1 MASTS
6 IDWDEVQ
13 VTKSPKHKQVE
24 VGFVKQGRGATVGS
38 KDLCVR
44 ILAPDDYFPYKD
56 ESGHYYIAY
65 IYEPA
70 EVEITGTV
78 THTTGGICEPNSIIV
93 PTEMDATST
102 FTIPKGETEV
112 RVDLKLNQVLVDVSQ
127 TPDYKAAY
135 TATITSVTNGK
146 ACGEP
151 QCIKFNAGTSVIPP
165 EPDPGPEPSPDT
177 PVPPEDS
184 STSPCGPTDCTL
196 TAIWQDVNGYAFHAD
211 FLAVEEFGNTG
222 VWPQIGTIDTGSGVQ
237 NRFRIQDINGND
249 LGWERYKSSATDQ
262 QFGAPSNNLLQY
274 LTTEFCYVPAR
285 LPPIPDQAARGF
297 SADLPHCNV
306 AGEDP
311 KITPLGGQLAGD
323 ELRMKGVFLIEFNSD
338 GHIGDV
344 NRFVTF
350 GAAGS
355 TKVRIYNSS
364 GVPTA
369 SNGSIG
375 EAHAL
380 TFRGNGDIR
389 FGLNKIGEWGT
400 PVSGTLFYPIVL
412 EVTYNNVATSVTDD
426 ENTPFTGLL
435 QASYQWS
442 STIRWGPVYD
452 NQAGGIQPGVH
463 KHSGT
468 RTQGV
473 SWAGANSQWAPFDTA
488 PFADRTTVTS
498 FSNNDLILHMLA
510 LGDSD
515 EFIRLMARKS
525 NNYTPP
531 DYCSRIPNE

>member
-1 MASTS
+1 M
-6 IDWDEVQ
+6 
-13 VTKSPKHKQVE
+13 
-24 VGFVKQGRGATVGS
+24 GFVKQGRGATVGS

-93 PTEMDATST
+93 PTEMDSTST

-151 QCIKFNAGTSVIPP
+151 QCIKFNAGTSEIPP
-165 EPDPGPEPSPDT
+165 DPDPGPEPDPEEEILPD
-177 PVPPEDS
+177 DS
-184 STSPCGPTDCTL
+184 TTSACGPTDCTL

-222 VWPQIGTIDTGSGVQ
+222 VWPVIGTINTGSGVQ
-237 NRFRIQDINGND
+237 NRVRIQDINGND
-249 LGWERYKSSATDQ
+249 LGWERFKPSAADQ
-262 QFGAPSNNLLQY
+262 QFAALGNDLLQY
-274 LTTEFCYVPAR
+274 LTNDFCSVPAR
-285 LPPIPDQAARGF
+285 LPPLPDRAARGF
-297 SADLPHCNV
+297 SADLPHCNG
-306 AGEDP
+306 AGEP
-311 KITPLGGQLAGD
+311 VKITPLGGSLGGD
-323 ELRMKGVFLIEFNSD
+323 SVRMKGVFLIEFISD
-338 GHIGDV
+338 GDIGDV
-344 NRFVTF
+344 NKYFTF
-350 GAAGS
+350 GASGS
-355 TKVRIYNSS
+355 TRVRIYNSS
-364 GVPTA
+364 DVATA
-369 SNGSIG
+369 SNTSISEG
-375 EAHAL
+375 HTL

-389 FGLNKIGEWGT
+389 FGLDKIAEWGT
-400 PVSGTLFYPIVL
+400 PVVGTRYYPIVL
-412 EVTYNNVATSVTDD
+412 EVRYDNLETLVIED
-426 ENTPFTGLL
+426 ENTPFTGIL
-435 QASYQWS
+435 QASYRWDS
-442 STIRWGPVYD
+442 YIRWGPLHD
-452 NQAGGIQPGVH
+452 NQAGNLLAGVH
-463 KHSGT
+463 RHKDK
-468 RTQGV
+468 RVQGV
-473 SWAGANSQWAPFDTA
+473 SWAGADSQWAPFDTA
-488 PFADRTTVTS
+488 PYADRTTTTVFT
-498 FSNNDLILHMLA
+498 NNGLILHMLA